1 MKAMRLYLAV
11 VGIML
16 LYPTLSS
23 SETLTGRHQ
32 VGLNVGFWSQ
42 VTSSRTEIG
51 IEGVTTSVKSGGTMG
66 GFMYGHWLN
75 EKAEI
80 TLGVSTLRA
89 TVRAETNVS
98 GVSSETAVVAPV
110 LIGMKRYIF
119 VSQQT
124 SSTRPFLSAS
134 VGMYVGN
141 QTTTQ
146 VGNQIVTESRT
157 EAALGGLAGGGV
169 DFILSHRLIA
179 NVAVGYNL
187 TTDFQNP
194 IGGSKNYSGPQM
206 TFGVSLLL
214 GSAQSD

>member
-1 MKAMRLYLAV
+1 M
-11 VGIML
+11 
-16 LYPTLSS
+16 
-23 SETLTGRHQ
+23 
-32 VGLNVGFWSQ
+32 
-42 VTSSRTEIG
+42 
-51 IEGVTTSVKSGGTMG
+51 
-66 GFMYGHWLN
+66 N
-75 EKAEI
+75 EKSEV

-89 TVRAETNVS
+89 TVRAETNIS

-110 LIGMKRYIF
+110 LIGLKHYVF
-119 VSQQT
+119 ATQQA

-134 VGMYVGN
+134 VGMYIGN

-157 EAALGGLAGGGV
+157 EAAFGGLAGGGV

-187 TTDFQNP
+187 ITDFQNP

-206 TFGVSLLL
+206 TFGLSLLL